1 MTVLSHTDV
10 ASTPS
15 TAAKPRRT
23 ATTWR
28 FAAFWGLPPLL
39 WQLAFFV
46 VPLSFLVVLT
56 FWSVKS
62 FRLTPDSTLAN
73 WIFILNATFFRS
85 AYVYTFWLSALTAAR
100 ASLIACPAA
109 YTLAYMVTP
118 ATRRLAVFMLV
129 VPFFT
134 SYPVR
139 IYSTQIFFSPQ
150 GIINAV
156 LAPVGLGPVSVLNS
170 PLGTVIGYL
179 VLTLPLV
186 VLLQTFALTN
196 VPRTLI
202 EAAHNLGCRPL
213 RTVLTVIVPSARIGL
228 IVAGT
233 FAFVL
238 AFGDYVAPVF
248 LGGSKPPTLSI
259 LIADQVKSGNNWPR
273 ASVVA
278 VIMIV
283 TLIAV
288 MSAMLGLAYGKRGAK
303 R

>member
-1 MTVLSHTDV
+1 MSDATSAQTLPPS
-10 ASTPS
+10 AS
-15 TAAKPRRT
+15 AKASRL
-23 ATTWR
+23 R
-28 FAAFWGLPPLL
+28 FAAFWGLPPLV

-46 VPLSFLVVLT
+46 VPLGFLVAMT

-62 FRLTPDSTLAN
+62 FRLTPDATLAN
-73 WIFILNATFFRS
+73 WIFILNAGFFRN
-85 AYVYTFWLSALTAAR
+85 AYIYTFWLAGLTALL
-100 ASLIACPAA
+100 ASLIAFPASYA
-109 YTLAYMVTP
+109 MAFLLKP
-118 ATRRLAVFMLV
+118 ATRRFLVFMLV

-156 LAPVGLGPVSVLNS
+156 IEPLGLGPISVLNS
-170 PLGTVIGYL
+170 PTGTVVGYL

-186 VLLQTFALTN
+186 VLLQTFALGN

-202 EAAHNLGCRPL
+202 EAAHNLGCGRL
-213 RTVLTVIVPSARIGL
+213 RTVLTVIVPSARVGL
-228 IVAGT
+228 IVAAT

-238 AFGDYVAPVF
+238 AFGDYVAPVY

-278 VIMIV
+278 VVMIV
-283 TLIAV
+283 TLIVV
-288 MSAMLGLAYGKRGAK
+288 MTAMLALAYGRKGA
-303 R
+303 RR